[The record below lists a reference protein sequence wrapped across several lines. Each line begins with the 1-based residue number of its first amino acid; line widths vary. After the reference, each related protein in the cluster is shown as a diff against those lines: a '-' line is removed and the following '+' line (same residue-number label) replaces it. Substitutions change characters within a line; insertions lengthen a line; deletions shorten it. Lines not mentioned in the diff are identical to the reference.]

1 LSVPA
6 PASLPPLSFNA
17 GSLMISAISALPPG
31 RPSASRAVTPQLD
44 RLLQRL
50 SAATNRLETKV
61 IALGRA
67 EMDAE
72 LAEAAAMSA
81 AARLPLESPSN
92 VYYHRELLTRSVDG
106 RRIDL
111 LTISSKRG
119 FAERPQFQPSQW
131 YEPALET
138 APDCSRS
145 ISMHVLT
152 TAPLPHR
159 YEPALEPAMLPEIE
173 RGVKAWWEGLPPPP
187 RARSFPNKKVSVLLI
202 AC

>member
-6 PASLPPLSFNA
+6 PSSLPPLSFNA
-17 GSLMISAISALPPG
+17 GSLMISAISAVPPG

-131 YEPALET
+131 YEPALE
-138 APDCSRS
+138 
-145 ISMHVLT
+145 
-152 TAPLPHR
+152 
-159 YEPALEPAMLPEIE
+159 PALIAH
-173 RGVKAWWEGLPPPP
+173 GASACKCSP
-187 RARSFPNKKVSVLLI
+187 RRAPSPSPQVRAGTRAGDAARD
-202 AC
+202 

>member
-17 GSLMISAISALPPG
+17 GSLMISAVPLG

-61 IALGRA
+61 LALGRE

-131 YEPALET
+131 YEPALE
-138 APDCSRS
+138 
-145 ISMHVLT
+145 
-152 TAPLPHR
+152 
-159 YEPALEPAMLPEIE
+159 PAMLPEIE

-187 RARSFPNKKVSVLLI
+187 RARSFPNKKVIFLSARVHPGETDCMLI
-202 AC
+202 ASLIR